1 MLPFQLQS
9 LYSFP
14 QQIIFEKHVNSHE
27 AEEWVRY
34 VPPGWPAS
42 DETQS
47 ANALKSDALSSQVL
61 LKYDIQKEL
70 IWIFLVV
77 LRWLNSEVFL

>member
-34 VPPGWPAS
+34 VPARVTGFWRDS
-42 DETQS
+42 
-47 ANALKSDALSSQVL
+47 VC
-61 LKYDIQKEL
+61 
-70 IWIFLVV
+70 
-77 LRWLNSEVFL
+77 